1 MFTSAEISTRIKELS
16 KKRGLQVKNVLE
28 RSGMGKNLLGDMRAG
43 SMPKADSLAKI
54 AEQLGCSV
62 DYLLGNTND
71 PTPPDQRVPLPAGEA
86 DRMVYEAL
94 KDSGLLGPDGTL
106 TDEGA
111 AVVSKFLQQ
120 NSDMLK
126 KLMEP

>member
-1 MFTSAEISTRIKELS
+1 MFTSAQVAERIKS
-16 KKRGLQVKNVLE
+16 YAKTKGLQVKDVLE
-28 RSGMGKNLLGDMRAG
+28 KSDLARTALGNMRNG
-43 SMPKADSLAKI
+43 SMPKADNLAKI

-62 DYLLGNTND
+62 DYLLGSTDD

-94 KDSGLLGPDGTL
+94 KDTGLLGPNGTL

-111 AVVSKFLQQ
+111 AVVSRFLQQ